1 MKMHRIT
8 HLKLHASKQVM
19 EVKLKKKELKNAF
32 DIAKIKNRRTVRS
45 DFLSNVL
52 KKEDIKYLL
61 NSESE
66 FIHYLPVTSKESQ
79 FINEQTIVA
88 NRLQCDSY
96 ARRRHRNPAQQEL
109 ADWIR
114 VGAKCSSKPEYR
126 LGAIYNPLIPHL
138 TPVNNF

>member
-1 MKMHRIT
+1 
-8 HLKLHASKQVM
+8 M

-88 NRLQCDSY
+88 NRLQCD
-96 ARRRHRNPAQQEL
+96 RNPAQQEL

-126 LGAIYNPLIPHL
+126 LGAIYNPSIPHL
-138 TPVNNF
+138 TPINNF